1 MALAVSN
8 SKVAP
13 PLQPFEARVE
23 PWRDNQVV
31 LEVWQ
36 EPLNGVAGSGK
47 PAHRVARLRG
57 MALHLVWDHLYGL
70 LRRGAAKPDFLSPAR
85 RLRRARLSEEV
96 GVRLALLA
104 AAVAPLRRPD
114 RIERIAA
121 AIAEMSYE
129 ETCYWYAHVRG
140 DQGRRALRAL
150 RLLLAEE

>member
-1 MALAVSN
+1 MAVAVSKP
-8 SKVAP
+8 KVVH

-23 PWRDNQVV
+23 RWRDNQVV

-36 EPLNGVAGSGK
+36 EPLNGEATPGR
-47 PAHRVARLRG
+47 PPHRVARLRG

-70 LRRGAAKPDFLSPAR
+70 LRRGGARPEFLSPAR
-85 RLRRARLSEEV
+85 RLRRARLPEEV
-96 GVRLALLA
+96 GVRLALLVA
-104 AAVAPLRRPD
+104 AIAPLRKPE

-129 ETCYWYAHVRG
+129 EACYWYAHARG
-140 DQGRRALRAL
+140 DEGSRALRAL